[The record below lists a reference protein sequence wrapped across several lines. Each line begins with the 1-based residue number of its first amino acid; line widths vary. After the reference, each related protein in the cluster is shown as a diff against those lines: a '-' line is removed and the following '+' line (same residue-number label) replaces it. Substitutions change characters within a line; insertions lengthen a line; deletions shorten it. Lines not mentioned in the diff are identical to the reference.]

1 MQFEGQVLRKQNILN
16 IFECSGWGKAY
27 PDLNEAIRKADE
39 QSVDQAFKIFN
50 DQFFNTKEQRKAF
63 YEVVA
68 NAESRGEIKTLAF
81 LTQNGLAN
89 HKVLSILH
97 KTLNTEKLS
106 ATDQSQLMQVLST
119 SNDENLKVLR
129 ALKNITRA
137 YELNKT
143 TINSLLTEEDKQKLV
158 SKASLLISDLA
169 TNLEKKD
176 WKHLA
181 LVTHDGKES
190 SMQNWAIDG
199 VNGDLRAL
207 LSIIQEPKFV
217 KDVTYLKNSIDN
229 GMNCSNKSSSREFS
243 INIGQELKH
252 KIDGLK
258 TLDKDAFE
266 KMLLHGLTKYVAFQE
281 FCEEKEKQQ
290 GLRSFYEVLKH
301 AFAVVPSSHDFKFLK
316 KLHQVFGE
324 DRFVFLSFLSS
335 NSFSSLRN
343 LLIDLKTDGRD
354 AELVKS
360 LYQVLGELS
369 DEDLRA
375 VADLLSE
382 VSKNQSKSEK
392 WHSSWSKQWTASSEQ
407 DRTELINFLAVFLQ
421 DDLNASETLNFMETI
436 LVQFPAFSPALA
448 ESLSREEYQAQLR
461 NVILALTDEKVQTDL
476 SKFLSNKGLFEF
488 IEILTQEY
496 RAPESSKPQ
505 TVQSQRA
512 ESTFVASPQTRE
524 SVLTRSCFSEITKTY
539 ETNTN
544 YYNLVN
550 TLPESCKSVLGDVGF
565 VGQIY
570 LWMNASEAY
579 FQNTFGVHD
588 FHSGTGVWAPGML
601 QFIFSAAVKADLAL
615 RSTSNQAGIL
625 LNIDRIHSELT
636 DVRLME
642 TLHQFSNLYA
652 TFDKSLNFDSRAL
665 NYVNSRNDAQ
675 LNALTQSAFK
685 ILQKTTPV
693 ADYKIRPVSCGDIDE
708 KLGANPCLSE
718 AEVAIYATDMLRIL
732 QRKNENQNS
741 LIKELVSWAHPGGG
755 IKLPFRRTNQTIHH
769 VTIEDMVR
777 FLHDLSD
784 EKTAKPFH
792 YQTQTT
798 YTPVTGTVID
808 RLEVVIRDI
817 GFLNNFYG
825 AYFKNDVA
833 GATNYRSDVQGSE
846 KLLVLLDTS
855 GGLFRTFG
863 GLPRESKYKL
873 KNIRKTYSSLVEV
886 SDQYPQANGTTRDY
900 SSFIQSLLAA
910 IANSS
915 KLSTQA
921 FTPYR
926 IPNTGVVEGHNGV
939 FLTKFVELSG
949 LRHLSAFVRAR
960 FDEELSALNSEEF
973 RSINKNLIARHDVVK
988 LQTAVQTI
996 LDKYLD
1002 HDRNQVNL
1010 LVKDGMNFLYSLDD
1024 REDQKALEQ
1033 IVLKGAMLLS
1043 SEQVSTAN
1051 IQKLAASME
1060 IMIELYPEIREILRG
1075 INDKKALLQLV
1086 NKFLDNL
1093 VAHPREVDSLV
1104 SEMISS
1110 ELIGAKDLKLL
1121 LQDPDFRIKAKD
1133 FVNQLVTLEDFESD
1147 LNWAQ
1152 AVEAIFSSDM
1162 QWESL
1167 KNWFKTSLAE
1177 DNKKLTVSLLI
1188 SFLGQKENGTYRI
1201 KGILDET
1208 FLNHRKQ
1215 LEQFLRETFKAL
1227 ELKPE

>member
-1 MQFEGQVLRKQNILN
+1 MQFEGQILRKQNILN
-16 IFECSGWGKAY
+16 IFECSGWAKAY
-27 PDLNEAIRKADE
+27 PDLTTAILNANE
-39 QSVDQAFKIFN
+39 QSVDQAFKVFN
-50 DQFFNTKEQRKAF
+50 DQFFSTKEQRKSF

-68 NAESRGEIKTLAF
+68 NAESRGEIKTLAT
-81 LTQNGLAN
+81 LIEKGLAN
-89 HKVLSILH
+89 HKVLTILNR
-97 KTLNTEKLS
+97 TLNSNKLS
-106 ATDQSQLMQVLST
+106 LTDQADLMQVLSP
-119 SNDENLKVLR
+119 SNEENLKIIR
-129 ALKNITRA
+129 TLKNITKA

-143 TINSLLTEEDKQKLV
+143 TINGLLTEEDKQKLTL
-158 SKASLLISDLA
+158 KASLILNDLA
-169 TNLEKKD
+169 TGLGSKD

-181 LVTHDGKES
+181 LVMHDGEES
-190 SMQNWAIDG
+190 SVQNWALEG
-199 VNGDLRAL
+199 VSGDLRAL
-207 LSIIQEPKFV
+207 LTIIQEPKFV
-217 KDVTYLKNSIDN
+217 KDVTYLKNSIDK
-229 GMNCSNKSSSREFS
+229 GMNCSNKSSSREFN

-290 GLRSFYEVLKH
+290 GLSSFYEVLKY
-301 AFAVVPSSHDFKFLK
+301 AFAVLPSNHDFKFLK

-324 DRFVFLSFLSS
+324 DRFIFLSFLSS

-343 LLIDLKTDGRD
+343 LLIDLKSDGRD

-375 VADLLSE
+375 VANLLSD
-382 VSKNQSKSEK
+382 VSQSRSKAGK
-392 WHSSWSKQWTASSEQ
+392 WHGSWSKQWTASSEQ
-407 DRTELINFLAVFLQ
+407 ERTELINFLAVFLQ

-436 LVQFPAFSPALA
+436 LVAFPAFSPAFS
-448 ESLSREEYQAQLR
+448 ESLGREDYQVQIKHVL
-461 NVILALTDEKVQTDL
+461 LALTEDKVQDDL

-496 RAPESSKPQ
+496 KAPESSKPQ
-505 TVQSQRA
+505 IVQNQRA
-512 ESTFVASPQTRE
+512 ENTYVTSPQTRE
-524 SVLTRSCFSEITKTY
+524 SVLTRSCFNEIIKTY
-539 ETNTN
+539 DTNTN

-550 TLPESCKSVLGDVGF
+550 TLPESCKNVLGDVGF

-570 LWMNASEAY
+570 LWMNASDAY
-579 FQNTFGVHD
+579 FKKTYGVTD

-625 LNIDRIHSELT
+625 LNLDRIHSELT
-636 DVRLME
+636 DVRMME

-652 TFDKSLNFDSRAL
+652 TFDKTLNFDARTL
-665 NYVNSRNDAQ
+665 NYVNGREDAQ
-675 LNALTQSAFK
+675 LNALTNSAFK
-685 ILQKTTPV
+685 ILEKTSPV
-693 ADYKIRPVSCGDIDE
+693 VDYKIKPVSCRDIDP
-708 KLGANPCLSE
+708 KLGANPCLTK
-718 AEVAIYATDMLRIL
+718 AEVVTYAVDMLRIL

-741 LIKELVSWAHPGGG
+741 LAKELINWTHPSGG
-755 IKLPFRRTNQTIHH
+755 IKLPFRRTTQTIHH

-777 FLHDLSD
+777 FLHDLSSD
-784 EKTAKPFH
+784 KTSKPFN
-792 YQTQTT
+792 YQTATAS
-798 YTPVTGTVID
+798 TPVAGTVID

-833 GATNYRSDVQGSE
+833 GATNYRSDVQNSE

-873 KNIRKTYSSLVEV
+873 KNIRKTYSSLVEI

-926 IPNTGVVEGHNGV
+926 VPGPGIVDGHNGV
-939 FLTKFVELSG
+939 FLTKFVEMSG
-949 LRHLSAFVRAR
+949 LRHLSVFLRAR
-960 FDEELSALNSEEF
+960 LDDELSALNSSGF
-973 RSINKNLIARHDVVK
+973 KLINKNLIARHDVVK
-988 LQTAVQTI
+988 LQTAVQTV

-1002 HDRNQVNL
+1002 HDRNQINL
-1010 LVKDGMNFLYSLDD
+1010 IVKDGMNFLYSLDD

-1043 SEQVSTAN
+1043 SELVSTAN
-1051 IQKLAASME
+1051 IQKLAESME
-1060 IMIELYPEIREILRG
+1060 ILIEMYPEVSEILKG
-1075 INDKKALLQLV
+1075 VSDKKSLLRLV
-1086 NKFLDNL
+1086 NKFMDNL
-1093 VAHPREVDSLV
+1093 VDHPEEVESLM
-1104 SEMISS
+1104 SEMVSS
-1110 ELIGAKDLKLL
+1110 ELFGAKDLKLL
-1121 LQDPDFRIKAKD
+1121 LQDQDFRVKAKD
-1133 FVNQLVTLEDFESD
+1133 FLNQLTTLEDFDSE
-1147 LNWAQ
+1147 LNWSE
-1152 AVEAIFSSDM
+1152 VLKAIFSSDM

-1167 KNWFKTSLAE
+1167 KSWFKSSLGE
-1177 DNKKLTVSLLI
+1177 DDKKLTVSLLL
-1188 SFLGQKENGTYRI
+1188 SFLGEKENGAYRI
-1201 KGILDET
+1201 KEILDET
-1208 FLNHRKQ
+1208 LVNHRQ
-1215 LEQFLRETFKAL
+1215 ELEQFLRETFKAL
-1227 ELKPE
+1227 ELKTE